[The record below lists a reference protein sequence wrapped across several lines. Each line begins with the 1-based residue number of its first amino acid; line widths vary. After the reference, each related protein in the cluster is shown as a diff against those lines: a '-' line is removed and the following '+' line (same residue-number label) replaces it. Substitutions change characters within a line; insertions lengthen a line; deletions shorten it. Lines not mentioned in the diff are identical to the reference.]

1 MRAYHFLSATHALDD
16 VRSRR
21 LKIATFDDLN
31 DPFELWAVAQSDAV
45 LRRGLRGWKREIA
58 KKYGMLCFSD
68 DWHNPV
74 LWSHYADK
82 HRGMVVG
89 FDINSKI
96 IRNVQYVDHRPTFQ
110 NVNETTLFTL
120 LYTKH
125 RDWQYEREWRIF
137 TQLERRDSA
146 NGLYFGDFN
155 QDLVLREVIVGA
167 LCTTSKHAIKEALRD
182 NDVVISKGRLAFNT
196 FRIVKDRRGF
206 RATK

>member
-1 MRAYHFLSATHALDD
+1 
-16 VRSRR
+16 
-21 LKIATFDDLN
+21 
-31 DPFELWAVAQSDAV
+31 
-45 LRRGLRGWKREIA
+45 
-58 KKYGMLCFSD
+58 MLCFSD

-82 HRGMVVG
+82 HRGMVLG

-110 NVNETTLFTL
+110 KVNETTLFTL

-137 TQLERRDSA
+137 TQLEQQASA

-167 LCTTSKHAIKEALRD
+167 LCTTSKHGIREALHD
-182 NDVVISKGRLAFNT
+182 DDVVIIKGRLAFNT

-206 RATK
+206 RSIK